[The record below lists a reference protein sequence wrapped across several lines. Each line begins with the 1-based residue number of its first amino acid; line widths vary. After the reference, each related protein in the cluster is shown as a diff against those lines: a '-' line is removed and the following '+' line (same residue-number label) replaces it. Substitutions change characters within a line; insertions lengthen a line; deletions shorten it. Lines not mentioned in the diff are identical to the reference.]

1 MLNAAT
7 LLEGNNLLCFV
18 LEVVKTFA
26 PNSLSPLLKTLEA
39 PLQLISKAI
48 TGPLTSLA
56 CPAWKDLTEG
66 GQPLWD
72 GIQSKFPGAAQAGSS
87 L

>member
-39 PLQLISKAI
+39 PLQLVSDAI
-48 TGPLTSLA
+48 TGPITILA

-66 GQPLWD
+66 GEPLWD
-72 GIQSKFPGAAQAGSS
+72 AVQKRFPGAGAAGSS